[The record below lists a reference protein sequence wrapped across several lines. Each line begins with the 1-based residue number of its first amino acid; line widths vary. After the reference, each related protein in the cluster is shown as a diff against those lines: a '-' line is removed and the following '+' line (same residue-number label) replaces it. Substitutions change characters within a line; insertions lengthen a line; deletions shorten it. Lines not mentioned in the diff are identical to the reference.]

1 MEIKNNQTEQSKKIV
16 CSVWDNS
23 VFILFMGLR
32 FPNETSKRYIQEWK
46 GRIERQDLG
55 LMDIQTSKAYLQA
68 ITFFIGEKFSLLSHT
83 KQHTKQHTTHN
94 TMKIKK
100 VSPVCNEKNTKN
112 YTSISNGEHK

>member
-68 ITFFIGEKFSLLSHT
+68 ITFFIGEKSLF
-83 KQHTKQHTTHN
+83 
-94 TMKIKK
+94 
-100 VSPVCNEKNTKN
+100 
-112 YTSISNGEHK
+112 TSNSDYINKRIEEIYYSGVLE